1 MESDTSGREEE
12 ERMEQIRDGKE
23 GAMDRNKRV
32 SDVQGGEKKDTK
44 AQTVNSQSKT

>member
-1 MESDTSGREEE
+1 
-12 ERMEQIRDGKE
+12 MEQIRDGKE

-32 SDVQGGEKKDTK
+32 SDVQGGEKKDKK